1 MHQCLEREVSFIL
14 VNRYNL
20 SETPFDEIQQI
31 DNKRLT
37 LQVQFYGE
45 VSFLNFNFLILQWV
59 YQFLKAVTEE

>member
-1 MHQCLEREVSFIL
+1 MHQCLEREASFIL

-20 SETPFDEIQQI
+20 LETPLDEIQQI

-45 VSFLNFNFLILQWV
+45 VSFLNFASPILW
-59 YQFLKAVTEE
+59 